1 MCAQAISLARIKRV
15 YFGASD
21 EKSGAV
27 ENGVRLYNDPSCHHI
42 PEVYG
47 GIHAS
52 KSKVLLKD
60 FFRVRR

>member
-1 MCAQAISLARIKRV
+1 MLRLFLLLELSVCI
-15 YFGASD
+15 FGASD

-47 GIHAS
+47 GINAA
-52 KSKVLLKD
+52 KATVLLRD